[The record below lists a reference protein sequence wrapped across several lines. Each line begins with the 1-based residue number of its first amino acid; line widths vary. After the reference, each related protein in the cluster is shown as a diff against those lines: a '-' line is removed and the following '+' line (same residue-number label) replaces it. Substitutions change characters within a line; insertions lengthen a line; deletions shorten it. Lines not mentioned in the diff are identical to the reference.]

1 MVLFYGAVVGDELLQ
16 CLVVT
21 FFVGFVFYRGY
32 AMAWLDTRGVG
43 SFELLK
49 RTVKEFSKNDMPT
62 YASALAYRA
71 LFSLFPFLLFLIAM
85 LGVLELQEFFTWLR
99 EQVSLMLPPDAL
111 NLVNPVI
118 DEMQHQKSGVLSF
131 GILLALWSASIGIRS
146 LMNAMNKAYG
156 VEEGRPAWKLMVLSV
171 LYTIGLAII
180 LLLAAGL
187 MIIGPQVMTWL
198 ADQVGL
204 KDIVVTL
211 WTWLRWPV
219 IVVLMMLVVAVL
231 YYVTPDVEQAFR
243 FITPGSVVAVIVWIA
258 ASVGFGIYV
267 GNFGNYDATY
277 GSIGAVIVLLL
288 YFYIS
293 AAVLLFG
300 AEMNAVIEHAS
311 EEGKEPGD
319 KRLDDAGSDRSSG
332 N

>member
-1 MVLFYGAVVGDELLQ
+1 MLN
-16 CLVVT
+16 
-21 FFVGFVFYRGY
+21 
-32 AMAWLDTRGVG
+32 TRGIG

-49 RTVKEFSKNDMPT
+49 RTFKEFSNDDMTT

-71 LFSLFPFLLFLIAM
+71 IFSLFPFLLFLISL
-85 LGVLELQEFFTWLR
+85 LGLLDLQEFFTWLR
-99 EQVSLMLPPDAL
+99 EQVSLVLPPDAL

-118 DEMQHQKSGVLSF
+118 DELQEKKGGFLSV
-131 GILLALWSASIGIRS
+131 GILVALWSASIGVRS
-146 LMNAMNKAYG
+146 LMNAMNKAYD
-156 VEEGRPAWKLMVLSV
+156 VDEGRPTWKLILLSV
-171 LYTIGLAII
+171 VYTIGLALI
-180 LLLAAGL
+180 LLATAAL
-187 MIIGPQVMTWL
+187 MSIGPQVIEWL

-219 IVVLMMLVVAVL
+219 VVVLMMLMLAVI
-231 YYVTPDVEQAFR
+231 YYVTPDVEQEFR
-243 FITPGSVVAVIVWIA
+243 FITPGSVLAVIVWIA
-258 ASVGFGIYV
+258 ASVAFGLYV
-267 GNFGNYDATY
+267 QNFGNYDATY

-311 EEGKEPGD
+311 AEGKNEGD
-319 KRLDDAGSDRSSG
+319 KRVDG
-332 N
+332 